1 MMSSEGEGPR
11 GRNRN
16 LDEKNIKIMNLR
28 SESPFEKERGV
39 RRSKELIL
47 SPNAYQKQLNIKETQ
62 PGSSIRTIKNEQRGR
77 GGMQPNIRCSFL
89 SRSRS
94 DKVTDEYPGNQ

>member
-1 MMSSEGEGPR
+1 MMSGEGEGPG
-11 GRNRN
+11 GRNR
-16 LDEKNIKIMNLR
+16 NIKIMNSR

-62 PGSSIRTIKNEQRGR
+62 RGSSIRTLQNEQRSR
-77 GGMQPNIRCSFL
+77 GGMQQNIRCSFL
-89 SRSRS
+89 SRNKS
-94 DKVTDEYPGNQ
+94 DKVTQHYPGNQ